1 MRQIEAAFRATR
13 WAKARCR
20 SDADFNEFKRDV
32 DIAGPIF
39 RRVLLARTV
48 DYEVGGLVPDLRGIP
63 LRDVTPRRRRRRT
76 LRLLTD
82 RELID
87 HLLDAASNPPQ
98 KEWEADYD
106 EAEREERQKER
117 NAEIRKLLGQPRE
130 ALLMPDDAEG
140 EGEQE
145 PDAQEPVVAEGGDG
159 QKPPPVTEDAVTED
173 PDEPNKEEGT
183 PG

>member
-130 ALLMPDDAEG
+130 AQLMPDDAAA
-140 EGEQE
+140 QE
-145 PDAQEPVVAEGGDG
+145 PDDAPQPQAAEDGDG
-159 QKPPPVTEDAVTED
+159 QKPPPYTEAAVIED